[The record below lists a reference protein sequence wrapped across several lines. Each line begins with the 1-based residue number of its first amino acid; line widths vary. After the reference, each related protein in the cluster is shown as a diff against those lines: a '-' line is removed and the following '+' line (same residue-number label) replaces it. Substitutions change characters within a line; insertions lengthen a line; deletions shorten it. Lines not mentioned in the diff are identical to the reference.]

1 MKKLLKSEVYGSV
14 NSARR
19 LGLQLRLVKK
29 KKEKK
34 KKRKKKNAEREIC
47 RRTNTLSK
55 HSTEWSVSK
64 IGLNSKN
71 CNYFTLLYNNNY
83 GFKILPI
90 LHDNFS
96 YIIFFI
102 I

>member
-1 MKKLLKSEVYGSV
+1 MKKLLKSEVCGSV
-14 NSARR
+14 NSARKTWSTTAA
-19 LGLQLRLVKK
+19 G
-29 KKEKK
+29 EK
-34 KKRKKKNAEREIC
+34 KKRKKKEMKNAEREIC

-71 CNYFTLLYNNNY
+71 CNYFTPLYNNNY